1 MKEIRAARWTPA
13 RELEID
19 AFRLAD
25 PGPGQAQVEVQSAG
39 ICGSDLHFFRGDFAP
54 RDGIVPGHEFGGV
67 VSALGKGVNHL
78 REGDVVGVEPI
89 LRCGKC
95 SNCRSG
101 RYHVCASRRLIGEDA
116 DGGMSELANVPG
128 GTAFAAPV
136 GVDAE
141 LAALAEPLACSVHG
155 FARAR
160 LRAGETV
167 LVIGAGSIGLT
178 ALLAAKAAGARSLVL
193 ARHPQQREAALGL
206 GADEVL
212 GEDEGG
218 RERLAEL
225 AGQDAI
231 DVCVESVGGHADTI
245 LQAQR
250 AVRRQGR
257 VLVLGSFAVPTARLD
272 PGHLVEREIEMIGS
286 VAYGAPGGRAEYAMA
301 LELLADCADRARS
314 LVTHRFDLEQA
325 NEAFAAALDKSSRSI
340 KVHLNPSA

>member
-1 MKEIRAARWTPA
+1 MKEIRAARWTPR

-25 PGPGQAQVEVQSAG
+25 PGPGQVQVAVSSAG

-67 VSALGKGVNHL
+67 VSARGNGVNHV
-78 REGDVVGVEPI
+78 REGDLVGVEPI

-95 SNCRSG
+95 PNCRSG
-101 RYHVCASRRLIGEDA
+101 RYHVCAGRRLIGEDA

-128 GTAFAAPV
+128 DTVFAAPA
-136 GVDAE
+136 GIDAE

-155 FARAR
+155 YARAR
-160 LRAGETV
+160 LGAGETV

-178 ALLAAKAAGARSLVL
+178 ALLAAKAAGARTLIL
-193 ARHPQQREAALGL
+193 ARHPQQRQAALSL
-206 GADEVL
+206 GAEEVIGDDEA
-212 GEDEGG
+212 G
-218 RERLAEL
+218 RARLREL
-225 AGQDAI
+225 AGQEAI

-245 LQAQR
+245 IQAQR

-257 VLVLGSFAVPTARLD
+257 VLVLGSFAIPTATLD
-272 PGHLVEREIEMIGS
+272 PGHLVNGEIEMIGS
-286 VAYGAPGGRAEYAMA
+286 VTYGAPEGRAEYAMA
-301 LELLADCADRARS
+301 LELLAQYAGQARA
-314 LVTHRFDLEQA
+314 LVTHRFGLENA

-340 KVHLNPSA
+340 KVHLNPGA